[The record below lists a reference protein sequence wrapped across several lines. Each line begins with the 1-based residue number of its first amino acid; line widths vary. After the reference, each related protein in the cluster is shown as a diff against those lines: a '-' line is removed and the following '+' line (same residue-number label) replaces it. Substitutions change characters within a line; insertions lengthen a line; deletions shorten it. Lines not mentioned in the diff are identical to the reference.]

1 MNRLSAWDMLRP
13 ASFPTEQ
20 VMTINTGSVITDAV
34 PDHPLLN
41 GRQEIGRGENTI
53 VLDGDVINGQEHVF
67 KVLSSPT
74 DYAYYTAPDRPI
86 GRHFPVVYADHG
98 TAGRSSRGFPFHI
111 VEVEKLYPLPGAGD
125 AAELAT
131 KISSSY
137 FDACLIWRNLAQD
150 MGRIALHHLVVT
162 PLGWTHA
169 VRESLKA
176 LEIFSGEYGALPDLM
191 KADNLMMRKDG
202 TLVFSDPVFME

>member
-1 MNRLSAWDMLRP
+1 MANDCGELIPDP
-13 ASFPTEQ
+13 
-20 VMTINTGSVITDAV
+20 I

-41 GRQEIGRGENTI
+41 GRKEIGRGESTI
-53 VLDGDVINGQEHVF
+53 VVDGDIVDGQERVF
-67 KVLSSPT
+67 KILSSPT
-74 DYAYYTAPDRPI
+74 DYAYYTAADRPT

-111 VEVEKLYPLPGAGD
+111 VEVEKLYPLPGDGD
-125 AAELAT
+125 ATELAS
-131 KISSSY
+131 KISTSY
-137 FDACLIWRNLAQD
+137 FDACMLWRNLAQD

-162 PLGWTHA
+162 PMGWNDT
-169 VRESLKA
+169 VQDSLKA
-176 LEIFSGEYGALPDLM
+176 LEVFSGEYDALPDLM

>member
-1 MNRLSAWDMLRP
+1 MA
-13 ASFPTEQ
+13 
-20 VMTINTGSVITDAV
+20 INCGEIIAD
-34 PDHPLLN
+34 PIPEHPLLA
-41 GRQEIGRGENTI
+41 GRLEIGRGENTI
-53 VLDGDVINGQEHVF
+53 VLDGDVVDGLARVF

-74 DYAYYTAPDRPI
+74 DYAYYTAPDRPT

-98 TAGRSSRGFPFHI
+98 TVGRSSRGFPFHI

-125 AAELAT
+125 ASELAG

-137 FDACLIWRNLAQD
+137 FDACLTWRNLARD

-162 PLGWTHA
+162 PMGWSDA
-169 VRESLKA
+169 VQQSLQA
-176 LEIFSGEYGALPDLM
+176 LEGFSDEYGALPDLI
-191 KADNLMMRKDG
+191 KADNLMMRQDG

>member
-1 MNRLSAWDMLRP
+1 
-13 ASFPTEQ
+13 
-20 VMTINTGSVITDAV
+20 MTVNPGSNAQNAAANGGSIIADPV

-41 GRQEIGRGENTI
+41 GRREIGRGESTI
-53 VLDGDVINGQEHVF
+53 VLDGDVVDGQARVF

-74 DYAYYTAPDRPI
+74 DYAYYTAPDRPT
-86 GRHFPVVYADHG
+86 GRHFPVVFADHG
-98 TAGRSSRGFPFHI
+98 TVGRSSRGFPFHI
-111 VEVEKLYPLPGAGD
+111 VEVEKLYPLPSAGD

-137 FDACLIWRNLAQD
+137 FDACLVWRNLAQD
-150 MGRIALHHLVVT
+150 MGRIALHHLVAT
-162 PLGWTHA
+162 PMGWTDT
-169 VRESLKA
+169 VRESLHA
-176 LEIFSGEYGALPDLM
+176 LEGFSQEYGALPDLI

>member
-1 MNRLSAWDMLRP
+1 MAISCGDILPDP
-13 ASFPTEQ
+13 
-20 VMTINTGSVITDAV
+20 V
-34 PDHPLLN
+34 PDHPLLA

-53 VLDGDVINGQEHVF
+53 VLEGDVVDGVERVF

-74 DYAYYTAPDRPI
+74 DYAYYTAPDRPT

-111 VEVEKLYPLPGAGD
+111 VEVEKLFPLPGAGD
-125 AAELAT
+125 ATELAS
-131 KISSSY
+131 KISTSY
-137 FDACLIWRNLAQD
+137 FDACLMWRNLAQD

-162 PLGWTHA
+162 PMGWSAA
-169 VRESLKA
+169 VQQSLKA
-176 LEIFSGEYGALPDLM
+176 LEGFTDEYGALPDLI

>member
-1 MNRLSAWDMLRP
+1 MA
-13 ASFPTEQ
+13 
-20 VMTINTGSVITDAV
+20 INCGEIIADPV
-34 PDHPLLN
+34 PDHPLLA
-41 GRQEIGRGENTI
+41 GRPEIGRGENTI
-53 VLDGDVINGQEHVF
+53 VLDGDVVDGQARVF

-74 DYAYYTAPDRPI
+74 DYAYYTAADRPT

-98 TAGRSSRGFPFHI
+98 TVGRSSRGFPFYI

-125 AAELAT
+125 ASELAG

-137 FDACLIWRNLAQD
+137 FDACLTWRNLASD

-162 PLGWTHA
+162 PMGWSDA
-169 VRESLKA
+169 VQQSLQA
-176 LEIFSGEYGALPDLM
+176 LEGFSDEYGALPDLI
-191 KADNLMMRKDG
+191 KADNLMMRQDG

>member
-1 MNRLSAWDMLRP
+1 MADICP
-13 ASFPTEQ
+13 G
-20 VMTINTGSVITDAV
+20 IITDPV

-41 GRQEIGRGENTI
+41 GRVEIGRGESTI
-53 VLDGDVINGQEHVF
+53 VLDGDVVDGQARVF

-74 DYAYYTAPDRPI
+74 DYAYYTAEDRPT
-86 GRHFPVVYADHG
+86 GRHFPVVFADHG

-111 VEVEKLYPLPGAGD
+111 VEVEKLYPLPVAGE
-125 AAELAT
+125 AAEVAT

-137 FDACLIWRNLAQD
+137 FDACMIWRNLAQD

-162 PLGWTHA
+162 PMGWTA
-169 VRESLKA
+169 TVQQSLKA
-176 LEIFSGEYGALPDLM
+176 LEEFSSEYGALPDLI
-191 KADNLMMRKDG
+191 KADNLMMRLDG